1 METGQSVTHG
11 GWLRMPQGKLG
22 QTGLI
27 VLITLVN
34 IIMPFSTDMYT
45 PAIPSLP
52 EHFGTTEPVVNLTL
66 IGFFVF
72 MTFAML
78 VFGPLSDRFGRKP
91 IFVGSMV
98 IYTAGSLLCA
108 VSGSIG
114 MLIVSRI
121 VQSIGAGGAVAV
133 STALVKDCFVEDKRE
148 KIIALLQVLGVV
160 GPVASPLIGG
170 FLLRFFSWHASF
182 FVLGGLGAVSL
193 LLTLLFEESL
203 PEDERRQGGVMS
215 TLGGLAEVGRNR
227 AFMVFLI
234 TVGLFSV
241 PFFAYIAVGSYIY
254 IDFFG
259 TSPQGYTYFFAATS
273 AFMALGPVLWIRASS
288 RGMTPRLFTH
298 GVFALCLAAGA
309 VLLGWGSTSVW
320 VFCAALMLFCLAESA
335 VRPYAT
341 NILLSQQERDTGSAS
356 SLINFVFNVMG
367 VLGMAL
373 AVLPWPNYVVG
384 IGVLMTAC
392 TALALLLWIWLLKS
406 KSMHI
411 KELE

>member
-1 METGQSVTHG
+1 
-11 GWLRMPQGKLG
+11 MPQGKLG
-22 QTGLI
+22 QSGLI

-34 IIMPFSTDMYT
+34 VIMPFSTDMYT

-52 EHFGTTEPVVNLTL
+52 EYFNTTEPIVNLTL

-72 MTFAML
+72 MTFSML
-78 VFGPLSDRFGRKP
+78 VCGPLSDRFGRKP
-91 IFVGSMV
+91 VFAGSMAV
-98 IYTAGSLLCA
+98 YTAGSLLCA
-108 VSGSIG
+108 VAGSIG
-114 MLIVSRI
+114 MLIFARI

-203 PEDERRQGGVMS
+203 PVEERRAGGVLS
-215 TLGGLAEVGRNR
+215 TLGGLVEVGRNR
-227 AFMVFLI
+227 AFMVFL
-234 TVGLFSV
+234 VVVALFSV
-241 PFFAYIAVGSYIY
+241 PFFAYIAVGSYVY

-259 TSPQGYTYFFAATS
+259 TSPQGYTYFFAATA
-273 AFMALGPVLWIRASS
+273 AFMALGPVLWIRASDK
-288 RGMTPRLFTH
+288 GMTPRLFTH
-298 GVFALCLAAGA
+298 GVIALCLVAGL
-309 VLLGWGSTSVW
+309 VLLGWGTASVW
-320 VFCAALMLFCLAESA
+320 VFCAALMLFSFAESA
-335 VRPYAT
+335 LRPYTT

-384 IGVLMTAC
+384 IGVLMTVC
-392 TALALLLWIWLLKS
+392 SGLALVLWVWLLRS